1 MTTPLE
7 KPVRRAVLI
16 NGEPYVVTI
25 EQSGLRLVRKGHRK
39 GIDVAWEQI
48 LGGEVALAAQ
58 LAGSLVPP
66 EDAAP
71 ASAPTGRPSTRWRCG
86 SAADPTRSRPATAR
100 GHPA

>member
-25 EQSGLRLVRKGHRK
+25 EETGLRLVRKGHRK

-71 ASAPTGRPSTRWRCG
+71 ASARPQRDGG
-86 SAADPTRSRPATAR
+86 SAGASAPRPATR
-100 GHPA
+100 